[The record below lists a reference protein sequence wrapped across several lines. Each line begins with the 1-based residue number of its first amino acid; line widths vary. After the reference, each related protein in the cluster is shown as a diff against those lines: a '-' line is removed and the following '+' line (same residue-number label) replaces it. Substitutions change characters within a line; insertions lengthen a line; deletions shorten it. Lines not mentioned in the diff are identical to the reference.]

1 MKLALI
7 AMVALLN
14 FGVASC
20 SRSEGG
26 RERTIRES
34 IDLALFSTIGTMIFD
49 SVPLEDLRGVHLAGA
64 GLLNHD
70 VLVSGTV
77 ESAGSGGTY
86 VVLTDATAR
95 MLVDT
100 TRLSAA
106 GQSLESR
113 TGKAVIV
120 HGEVKSGEKGHI
132 YLLAN
137 AIRGS

>member
-1 MKLALI
+1 MRLSLIVISAMMHFALS
-7 AMVALLN
+7 
-14 FGVASC
+14 SC

-34 IDLALFSTIGTMIFD
+34 LDLIVFSATGTMVFD
-49 SVPLEDLRGVHLAGA
+49 SVPLEDIRGVHLAGA

-70 VLVSGTV
+70 VLVTGTV
-77 ESAGSGGTY
+77 EFAGAGGTY
-86 VVLTDATAR
+86 LVLTDSSAR

-100 TRLSAA
+100 TRVSAA

-113 TGKAVIV
+113 RGKVVII

-137 AIRGS
+137 AVRGG

>member
-1 MKLALI
+1 ML
-7 AMVALLN
+7 
-14 FGVASC
+14 
-20 SRSEGG
+20 
-26 RERTIRES
+26 
-34 IDLALFSTIGTMIFD
+34 FD

-77 ESAGSGGTY
+77 ESAGAGGTY
-86 VVLTDATAR
+86 FVLTDASAR

-100 TRLSAA
+100 TRVSAA
-106 GQSLESR
+106 GQSIESKR
-113 TGKAVIV
+113 GKRVIV

-137 AIRGS
+137 ALRGG